1 MAAKRAHLWISG
13 RVQGVNFRYYTA
25 QEAQA
30 RGLKG
35 WVRNLWDGRVEAV
48 FEGEEQAVGS
58 MIEWCRKGPPAA
70 RVDDIEVSWENPSGE
85 FDRFNIRM
93 TASGRRR

>member
-13 RVQGVNFRYYTA
+13 RVQGVNFRYYTS
-25 QEAQA
+25 QEAQT

-48 FEGEEQAVGS
+48 FEGEEQAVDS

-70 RVDDIEVSWENPSGE
+70 RVEDIQVSWENPTGE
-85 FDRFNIRM
+85 FDRFGIRM
-93 TASGRRR
+93 TASSRA

>member
-13 RVQGVNFRYYTA
+13 RVQGVNFRYYTS

-48 FEGEEQAVGS
+48 FEGEEQAVDS

-70 RVDDIEVSWENPSGE
+70 RVEDIQVSWENPTGE
-85 FDRFNIRM
+85 FDRFGIRM
-93 TASGRRR
+93 TASSRA